1 MESKSPD
8 LKFLNKVN
16 KLFCKDVSLLKIL
29 ACYFMVKSHKEKQ
42 GSYYN
47 KNGHCTSK
55 RNVLLL

>member
-42 GSYYN
+42 GSYY
-47 KNGHCTSK
+47 KTGHCTSK
-55 RNVLLL
+55 GNFLLL